1 MYIIYF
7 MSSVTREY
15 IILLSLIFFSLAPVA
30 AKGEIYTFVDQAGVV
45 HFSNVPN
52 DSRYK
57 PVNKSDSRYGLR
69 SCKIIPL
76 RQCAGHIRGAARRY
90 GVDPCL
96 VKAVIKTESNFNCLA
111 VSRKGAKGLMQL
123 MPGTARDMRVRN
135 PFNPKDNIF
144 GGTRYLRKMLD
155 IFNGDLKLALAA
167 YNSGPDR
174 VKELGRIPRIRETIN
189 YVNRVLRHYRQYK
202 KYSSGV

>member
-1 MYIIYF
+1 
-7 MSSVTREY
+7 MSLGQKQSF
-15 IILLSLIFFSLAPVA
+15 ILLFLVIFILAPIA
-30 AKGEIYTFVDQAGVV
+30 AKGGIYTFVDKNGVI

-57 PVNKSDSRYGLR
+57 PVSKTPKRLR
-69 SCKIIPL
+69 SCKIINS
-76 RQCAGHIRGAARRY
+76 RQCAGHIRVAARKY

-111 VSRKGAKGLMQL
+111 VSRKGAQGLMQL
-123 MPGTARDMRVRN
+123 MPGTSRDMRVKN
-135 PFNPKDNIF
+135 PFNPKDNIL

-167 YNSGPDR
+167 YNSGPER
-174 VKELGRIPRIRETIN
+174 VKELGRIPRIRETVN